1 VGGGGNRG
9 CGAIIFCT
17 NVFLPPKPVLDI
29 ELLPYMPYCVAVGR
43 RKQLFDLLPW
53 NRWSNNVEKSEILKS
68 YFLSFE
74 DSQPRAAQA

>member
-1 VGGGGNRG
+1 VRGN
-9 CGAIIFCT
+9 ATCT

-29 ELLPYMPYCVAVGR
+29 KLLPYCVAVGR
-43 RKQLFDLLPW
+43 RKQLFDLLAW
-53 NRWSNNVEKSEILKS
+53 NRWSNNMEKSEILKS